1 MKKTISI
8 LLVLSTMISLISI
21 NVLPASAA
29 SSQKIEQL
37 FEFSWTDE
45 SYSNK
50 HTTHKTII
58 VSLEEEPIK
67 VTNWL
72 ILYRYRIIFT
82 HELLC
87 VPYDWLENEVKINDK
102 KDHYTGYHWSINK
115 PLSIEEI
122 FSKDSYIQKFD
133 IVDKLKVIYQCEKAL
148 GIVSEEPESML
159 QLLKS
164 EVIESAKND
173 IEYSFLVTIKSTIL
187 NFFGLNA
194 TDEVIDRVNT
204 AGSSINGTKDSPSFV
219 TDFFNNLGIKIDT
232 WTIAMEKAL
241 EQIDNIE
248 GNAELQYKNLMTYTA
263 NDLYDIIVSIP
274 E

>member
-8 LLVLSTMISLISI
+8 LLVLSTIVSLISI

-29 SSQKIEQL
+29 SSPKTEQL
-37 FEFSWTDE
+37 FEFSWIDE

-50 HTTHKTII
+50 HTTYKTII

-67 VTNWL
+67 VANWL

-82 HELLC
+82 HKLLC
-87 VPYDWLENEVKINDK
+87 VPYDWLENEVRIDDK
-102 KDHYTGYHWSINK
+102 KDHYTEYHWSINK

-133 IVDKLKVIYQCEKAL
+133 IVNKLYVIYQCENAL
-148 GIVSEEPESML
+148 GIVSDEPESML

-164 EVIESAKND
+164 EIIESAEND
-173 IEYSFLVTIKSTIL
+173 IKYSFFATIKSKII

-204 AGSSINGTKDSPSFV
+204 VGNSINGTKDSPSFV
-219 TDFFNNLGIKIDT
+219 TDFFNKLGIEIDT
-232 WTIAMEKAL
+232 WTIAMGKAL
-241 EQIDNIE
+241 KKIDNID
-248 GNAELQYKNLMTYTA
+248 GNVELQYKSLMIYTA